1 MSDKDQEIQE
11 LKDRLS
17 KIEEEKSQSIKK
29 DSKKRRTGCFGWLF
43 GIIVFLFIFSFF
55 TNSGDSETTTYSSA
69 NEDTFKNDREKIS
82 SLLAEQGL
90 TSYWSQDTS
99 LWIENPGS
107 NKAELERFGYELCDA
122 TKSAGIRNAYVI
134 TVWQSLRNG
143 PNGKIVKVQCF

>member
-134 TVWQSLRNG
+134 TFWQSLRNG

>member
-82 SLLAEQGL
+82 SLLADQGL

-134 TVWQSLRNG
+134 TFWQSLRNG

>member
-69 NEDTFKNDREKIS
+69 NEDTFNNDRQKIS
-82 SLLAEQGL
+82 SLLADQGL
-90 TSYWSQDTS
+90 TSYWGQDTS

-134 TVWQSLRNG
+134 TFWQSLRNG

>member
-82 SLLAEQGL
+82 SLLADQGL

-122 TKSAGIRNAYVI
+122 TKSAGIRNPYII
-134 TVWQSLRNG
+134 TFWQSLRNG

>member
-69 NEDTFKNDREKIS
+69 NEDTFKNDKEKIS
-82 SLLAEQGL
+82 SLLADQGL

-134 TVWQSLRNG
+134 TFWQSLRNG